1 MKLNFFLEKSCSVH
15 WSLLQERENGATYPT
30 DPLAERANVIFQAHA
45 CAVLPGQNVTGVQM
59 A

>member
-1 MKLNFFLEKSCSVH
+1 VH